1 MPGFQRRFCPGN
13 FAIMD
18 SHERKNLIQDAAII
32 VLSIVIALN
41 LAKTDVLIDVLASSR
56 QLRWLGSFVSGIFFT
71 SIFTTAPA
79 TVTLG
84 EIAQNGSVWFT
95 ALFGGLGAIIG
106 DLVIFRFVRDR
117 IGRDIS
123 RLLEH
128 RSGGRRLKNVF
139 RFRFLRW
146 LTFLAGGL
154 IIASPL
160 PDEIG
165 ISLLG
170 FSKTS
175 LRFFV
180 LLSFVC
186 NFVGILLVGLAARAF
201 F

>member
-1 MPGFQRRFCPGN
+1 MNYQ
-13 FAIMD
+13 
-18 SHERKNLIQDAAII
+18 EKKNLFQDAAIV

-41 LAKTDVLIDVLASSR
+41 LAKTDVLIDILASSR

-84 EIAQNGSVWFT
+84 EIAQNGSIWFT
-95 ALFGGLGAIIG
+95 ALFGGLGAVVG
-106 DLVIFRFVRDR
+106 DLVIFRFIRDR
-117 IGRDIS
+117 IGQDIS

-128 RSGGRRLKNVF
+128 RSGGRRLKHVF
-139 RFRFLRW
+139 RFKFMRW

-170 FSKTS
+170 FSKTKT
-175 LRFFV
+175 LFFIP
-180 LLSFVC
+180 LSFVC
-186 NFVGILLVGLAARAF
+186 NFIGILVVGLAARTF